1 MPPVQLIKDAHL
13 VLVLYVNY
21 VMMLSLLMEDVL
33 NLPLELIDVLDMPL
47 MVFALDVK
55 MVILLMLTENVMKF
69 KLIDVLK

>member
-1 MPPVQLIKDAHL
+1 MPHVQLIKDAPL

-47 MVFALDVK
+47 MVFVLDVK
-55 MVILLMLTENVMKF
+55 MVTLLMLTENVMKF